1 MYAGRNKRVMKY
13 FQFENVLDTVML
25 FVGMAY
31 LIILLRD
38 YRYDTFLKERSY
50 RDEAI
55 VFYKQYVVSVVNENV
70 ILFIYGTLL
79 WIKVFH

>member
-1 MYAGRNKRVMKY
+1 
-13 FQFENVLDTVML
+13 ML

-38 YRYDTFLKERSY
+38 YRNDTFLAKRTY
-50 RDEAI
+50 TDEAI
-55 VFYKQYVVSVVNENV
+55 VFYKNYIQSVVNENV

-79 WIKVFH
+79 WIKAFH